1 MAATHQSDGS
11 KKYDKCREH
20 PSILWR
26 IRSVDQ
32 ASTAGDRV
40 MANDRMNF
48 RGFELSDA
56 DRALVR
62 SSDEHGL
69 SHLENKIRKAR
80 LYTRPL
86 TSVRAEIDGVR
97 STENKQLKAHEV
109 NRIGSSILARDLL
122 ERGRLYHDGR
132 VAYFYS
138 HETKAVIPVDS
149 ESSDFLLLTADYGIG
164 ARDAMFKPMMSALD
178 IAGRQFGTSTEVYTF
193 AHYNRERSTL
203 YVFDQDRWVYRLG
216 PTRTERVE
224 NGTGCFSSAIRNG
237 SHGSCWT
244 PCQQGW
250 TSRVPSWAK
259 SGSSTPFSPTL
270 SSSS

>member
-1 MAATHQSDGS
+1 LAGAAAGSGAPRQCGQLLAQRQVLEGNCAVAATHQSDGS

-86 TSVRAEIDGVR
+86 TSVRAEIDGCARQKTNSSKRMR
-97 STENKQLKAHEV
+97 STVSDPRFWRGISWSGVAFTTMAELP
-109 NRIGSSILARDLL
+109 ISILTRPRLSYLL
-122 ERGRLYHDGR
+122 IANRQIFSCSPLITASGLGMRC
-132 VAYFYS
+132 
-138 HETKAVIPVDS
+138 
-149 ESSDFLLLTADYGIG
+149 SS
-164 ARDAMFKPMMSALD
+164 
-178 IAGRQFGTSTEVYTF
+178 Q
-193 AHYNRERSTL
+193 
-203 YVFDQDRWVYRLG
+203 
-216 PTRTERVE
+216 
-224 NGTGCFSSAIRNG
+224 
-237 SHGSCWT
+237 
-244 PCQQGW
+244 
-250 TSRVPSWAK
+250 
-259 SGSSTPFSPTL
+259 
-270 SSSS
+270 